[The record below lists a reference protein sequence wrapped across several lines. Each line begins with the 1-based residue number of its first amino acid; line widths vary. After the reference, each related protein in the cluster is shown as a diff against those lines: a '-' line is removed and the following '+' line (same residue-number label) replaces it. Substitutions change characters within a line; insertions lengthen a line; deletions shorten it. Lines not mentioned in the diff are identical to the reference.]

1 MNDST
6 QQHHISGWRDSMDSS
21 LDSLA
26 PDSRDGVQLERRVPL
41 ADLAVG
47 RNAIICETQCDQQAT
62 DMLCAMGLRPS
73 ACIRLMRCGK
83 PCIVHVMGRHGCC
96 CRIGLQAQLAE
107 QIMVEPLSLDSDGA
121 DVTR

>member
-1 MNDST
+1 
-6 QQHHISGWRDSMDSS
+6 MDSS
-21 LDSLA
+21 LESLA
-26 PDSRDGVQLERRVPL
+26 PASHNSRVGVRLERRVPL

-47 RNAIICETQCDQQAT
+47 RDAIICETQCDQEAT

-107 QIMVEPLSLDSDGA
+107 QIMVEPLSLDSDRA